1 MLTKSD
7 IIGVHAGHALY
18 GAVGASGYLNE
29 VKEDRKLKNS
39 IIKEL
44 KKMGYKPVDCSVRSA
59 SSASLCL
66 HKIFEKSVTKH
77 TTTNFSLHLNA
88 GGGKGIEIYLPRG
101 ASYTTIQNAEKFCKE
116 LSREFGFENRGVKG
130 TGTWYVNNYLK
141 DCYLIEV
148 GFVDSKFDKAIYD
161 KYGANKIGK
170 KIAHLMTKYL

>member
-7 IIGVHAGHALY
+7 IIGVHGGHARF

-39 IIKEL
+39 IISEL
-44 KKMGYKPVDCSVRSA
+44 KKMGYKPVDCSVKSA

-66 HKIFEKSVTKH
+66 HKILEKSIKKN

-101 ASYTTIQNAEKFCKE
+101 ASYTTRQNAEKFCKE

-130 TGTWYVNNYLK
+130 TGTWYVNKHLK

-161 KYGANKIGK
+161 KYGAKKIGK

>member
-7 IIGVHAGHALY
+7 IIGVHGGHARY

-39 IIKEL
+39 IINEL

-66 HKIFEKSVTKH
+66 HKILEKSIKKH

-101 ASYTTIQNAEKFCKE
+101 ASYTTRKNAEKFCEE
-116 LSREFGFENRGVKG
+116 LSSEFGFENRGVKG
-130 TGTWYVNNYLK
+130 TGTWYVNNHLK

-161 KYGANKIGK
+161 KYGAKKIGK